1 MSRVRMRASR
11 ALVLFLVVSLLIVL
25 AVAKGRKPATPLT
38 AGKLLPATPAA
49 LNTEAHPK
57 PLLVLATNV
66 LPSAPAAPTT
76 LPTTQPTTQPIVAIA
91 PTTHPAIVAPL
102 PEVTVMGP
110 LAEARAKLAKEP
122 LATRRILNEELLG
135 GRLHGAELDEAR
147 ELLIK
152 ANEQLVFSP
161 RAFRDDANVTTYA
174 IQPGDK
180 LMKIAA
186 LHGVTWDF
194 LAHINNITDARR
206 IKPAQTLKIVR
217 GPFHAVVS
225 KHSFTM
231 DIYLGAPGGAGS
243 TFVTSFRVGL
253 GKDDST
259 PLGMWQAAGK
269 LKNPAYY
276 SPRGEGIIAADDP
289 KNPLGEFWIGL
300 TGIDGHAVG
309 KASYGIHGT
318 IEPDS
323 IGKQSSMGCIRLTN
337 ENVERVYDRVQVG
350 AKVVVLPDHGRRMPV
365 ASVESRERVS
375 VPVRPAQRDVR
386 PQALQA
392 QVPQAQAPEPVSPSE
407 PPRRLPGYQ
416 QSSVYTGA
424 STSFLY

>member
-1 MSRVRMRASR
+1 MRASR

-25 AVAKGRKPATPLT
+25 AVAKGRKPATPLP

-49 LNTEAHPK
+49 LNSEAHPK

-66 LPSAPAAPTT
+66 LPTPTAPTT
-76 LPTTQPTTQPIVAIA
+76 LPATPTTQPTTQPIVIIA
-91 PTTHPAIVAPL
+91 PTTRPIVREPPSQVSIAPPL
-102 PEVTVMGP
+102 VEARGKLAGDP
-110 LAEARAKLAKEP
+110 LAA
-122 LATRRILNEELLG
+122 RRILNDELLAG
-135 GRLHGAELDEAR
+135 HLSSTETDEAR
-147 ELLIK
+147 EILIK

-186 LHGVTWDF
+186 AYGVTWDF
-194 LAHINNITDARR
+194 LARINNIADARR
-206 IKPAQTLKIVR
+206 IRAGQALKIVR

-243 TFVTSFRVGL
+243 TFVTSYRVGL

-259 PLGMWQAAGK
+259 PLGTWQAGGK

-289 KNPLGEFWIGL
+289 KNPLGEYWIGL
-300 TGIDGHAVG
+300 VGINGSAVG
-309 KASYGIHGT
+309 KNSYGIHGT
-318 IEPDS
+318 IDPSS
-323 IGKQSSMGCIRLTN
+323 IGREESMGCIRMRN
-337 ENVERVYDRVQVG
+337 EDVAIVYELLVEGKSVI
-350 AKVVVLPDHGRRMPV
+350 VVKD
-365 ASVESRERVS
+365 
-375 VPVRPAQRDVR
+375 
-386 PQALQA
+386 
-392 QVPQAQAPEPVSPSE
+392 
-407 PPRRLPGYQ
+407 
-416 QSSVYTGA
+416 
-424 STSFLY
+424 